1 MILTNQE
8 QVKPIETLYIPIGGF
23 GNQASFEYPSEAK
36 GFAFDKLCQGHCVK
50 LVVLSAG
57 TSKETYVVMW
67 GS

>member
-36 GFAFDKLCQGHCVK
+36 EFAFTKLSYGHCVK
-50 LVVLSAG
+50 LEVLNTG